1 MKYAYAAFNTQSI
14 RSERMRF
21 SSAHLNARLDGIRRN
36 KKAALGS
43 RARRALPI
51 GMPLGCFLLNL
62 VISVCLIYTTRVLN
76 KYPTPCRKMKNPTSA
91 SAGWSLFVYTF
102 FPATI
107 GSFLAVIRTSTLL
120 LLPFVTCQRRYISL
134 GHHSPTLHAL
144 CTLGCFRP
152 FSRLLH
158 F

>member
-1 MKYAYAAFNTQSI
+1 MKYAYAAYNTQSI

-62 VISVCLIYTTRVLN
+62 VISVCLIYTTRVLH
-76 KYPTPCRKMKNPTSA
+76 KYPTPCRKMKNLTSA
-91 SAGWSLFVYTF
+91 TAGWSLLEYTF
-102 FPATI
+102 LYRDYMFFFGCHPHIHFA
-107 GSFLAVIRTSTLL
+107 
-120 LLPFVTCQRRYISL
+120 FVTCQRRYISL

-144 CTLGCFRP
+144 CTRGCFRP